1 MFAVFTLKIQLWKKL
16 PFMNTSE
23 RRKKLHMHIAD
34 MSDKEVD
41 AMLTLLEN
49 ETVYEANTIYS
60 AQDKAEIRK
69 RDANRVEGKSKTYS
83 LSEAKKLFRTKQKS

>member
-1 MFAVFTLKIQLWKKL
+1 
-16 PFMNTSE
+16 MNTSE
-23 RRKKLHMHIAD
+23 QRKKLHMHIAD

-49 ETVYEANTIYS
+49 ETVYEAKNTYT

-69 RDANRVEGKSKTYS
+69 REANRVEGKSKTYS
-83 LSEAKKLFRTKQKS
+83 LTEAKKIFRTI